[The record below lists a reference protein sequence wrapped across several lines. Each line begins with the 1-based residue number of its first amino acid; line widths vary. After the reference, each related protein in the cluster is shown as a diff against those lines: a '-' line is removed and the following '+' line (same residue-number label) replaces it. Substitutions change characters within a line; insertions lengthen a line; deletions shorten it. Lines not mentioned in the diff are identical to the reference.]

1 MSRLHSISG
10 LKPLSQFSVAC
21 NLTTEAGLHLN
32 AMDLGGQLVPV
43 TKVALV
49 VIINVGTGVAAAVAV
64 AVAEKVEAAAAVLV
78 VL

>member
-43 TKVALV
+43 AKVALV
-49 VIINVGTGVAAAVAV
+49 VINVGTGVAAAVAV